1 MGVFQFAFPEL
12 GEGIHE
18 GKVAK
23 WIVHEGDYVREDE
36 PLAEVEN
43 DKAVV
48 EIPSPVEGKVVQ
60 LFFSEGAVASV
71 GEPFVSFETDA
82 VTSDAN
88 EEVPKTPLE
97 DAGFATTVHEV
108 KQAEAIEVSGTRTS
122 PAGHT
127 NQSAVATP
135 DIAATP
141 ERVLAIPSVRRLARE
156 NGIAIEE
163 VKGTGEHGK
172 ITRED
177 VFAHLAN
184 QDRDNPAISKSEN
197 VELPAKEAVTKLV
210 FDTAQEEIVPLSSIR
225 RSIMQAMVKSKFSAP
240 HVTMMD
246 EVDVTELVSFR
257 NEMKQVA
264 AARDVKLTFLPFIV
278 KALIAALKKYP
289 YLNAELDEENGQI
302 KLKKEYHIGIAT
314 DTDRGLL
321 VPVLHHANHMSM
333 WELAEQITALSA
345 KARTGKIKLE
355 EMRGSTASISN
366 IGSAKGLFFPP
377 ILNYPEVAI
386 LGVGRIRET
395 LLRKDGEIVD
405 AHMMALSLSF
415 DHRVVD
421 GAMAQ
426 LALNEIKAVLA
437 EPKRML
443 MEV

>member
-23 WIVHEGDYVREDE
+23 WIVHEGDFVREDE

-71 GEPFVSFETDA
+71 GEPFISFETDA
-82 VTSDAN
+82 VTSDAKG
-88 EEVPKTPLE
+88 EVPKTPLE
-97 DAGFATTVHEV
+97 DAGLATTAHEV
-108 KQAEAIEVSGTRTS
+108 KQAEVVEVSETTLNRT
-122 PAGHT
+122 
-127 NQSAVATP
+127 
-135 DIAATP
+135 ATP

-156 NGIAIEE
+156 NGVAIEE

-177 VFAHLAN
+177 VLAHLAN
-184 QDRDNPAISKSEN
+184 QGRGEPAISKSEN
-197 VELPAKEAVTKLV
+197 VELPAKEAVTKPI
-210 FDTAQEEIVPLSSIR
+210 FASAQEEIVPLSSIR

-246 EVDVTELVSFR
+246 EADVTELVSFR
-257 NEMKQVA
+257 NEMKQVT

-289 YLNAELDEENGQI
+289 YLNAELDEENEQI

-333 WELAEQITALSA
+333 WELAEQITALST
-345 KARTGKIKLE
+345 KARSGKIKLD

-366 IGSAKGLFFPP
+366 IGSAKGLFFTP

-395 LLRKDGEIVD
+395 LLRQDGEIVD

>member
-23 WIVHEGDYVREDE
+23 WIVHEGDFVREDE

-71 GEPFVSFETDA
+71 GEPFVSIETNA
-82 VTSDAN
+82 LTSDDKVD
-88 EEVPKTPLE
+88 VPKTPLE
-97 DAGFATTVHEV
+97 DAGLANTVHEV
-108 KQAEAIEVSGTRTS
+108 KQAEAVKVSET
-122 PAGHT
+122 
-127 NQSAVATP
+127 TP
-135 DIAATP
+135 NRAATP

-156 NGIAIEE
+156 NGVAIEE

-177 VFAHLAN
+177 VLAHLAN
-184 QDRDNPAISKSEN
+184 QGRGEPAISKSEN
-197 VELPAKEAVTKLV
+197 VELPAKEAVTKPI
-210 FDTAQEEIVPLSSIR
+210 FASAQEEIVPLSSIR

-257 NEMKQVA
+257 NEMKQVT
-264 AARDVKLTFLPFIV
+264 AARGVKLTFLPFIV

-289 YLNAELDEENGQI
+289 YLNAELDEENEQI

-333 WELAEQITALSA
+333 WELAEQITALST
-345 KARTGKIKLE
+345 KARSGKIKLE

-366 IGSAKGLFFPP
+366 IGSAKGLFFTP

-395 LLRKDGEIVD
+395 LLRQDGEIVD
-405 AHMMALSLSF
+405 AQMMALSLSF